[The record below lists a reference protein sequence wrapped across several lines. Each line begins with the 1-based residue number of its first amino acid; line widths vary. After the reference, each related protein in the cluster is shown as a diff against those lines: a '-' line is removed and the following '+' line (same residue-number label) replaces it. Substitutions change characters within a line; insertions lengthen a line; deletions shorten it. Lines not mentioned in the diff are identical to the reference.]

1 MAEAGMKMPELVLPE
16 GVEMIRRETPEET
29 ARTLAEAVA
38 DVLRQR
44 LSSAGRA
51 SLVVSGGSTPVPFFD
66 HLSRAE
72 LNWRR
77 VTVLLADERWVP
89 ESDPASNARLV
100 RTHLLQNGAQGAGF
114 LSLKTTASDPQ
125 QALPHIER
133 RLAELELPLDVLV
146 LGMGTDG
153 HTASLFPDAPEL
165 PLALKPCRGH
175 RVALMTPH
183 SQVHPRITLTL
194 PVLESA
200 RFTALH
206 LKGADKLD
214 TLASAVANPDDWQ
227 SMPIRAF
234 LRPGLTIYWSP

>member
-1 MAEAGMKMPELVLPE
+1 MPEPVLAE
-16 GVEMIRRETPEET
+16 GVEVVRRETPEET
-29 ARTLAEAVA
+29 ARALAEAVA

-44 LSSAGRA
+44 LAETGRA

-66 HLSRAE
+66 HLSKAD
-72 LNWRR
+72 LDWPR

-89 ESDPASNARLV
+89 ESDPASNTRLV
-100 RTHLLQNGAQGAGF
+100 RTHLLQNGAEGAGF
-114 LSLKTTASDPQ
+114 LSLKTPVPDPE
-125 QALPHIER
+125 QALADIER

-165 PLALKPCRGH
+165 PLALKPCGGH
-175 RVALMTPH
+175 RVALMTPPSQMH
-183 SQVHPRITLTL
+183 SRITLTL
-194 PVLESA
+194 PVLENA

-214 TLASAVANPDDWQ
+214 TLASAAANPDDWQ
-227 SMPIRAF
+227 HMPIRAF

>member
-1 MAEAGMKMPELVLPE
+1 MAEAGTKMPEPVLAE
-16 GVEMIRRETPEET
+16 GVEVVRRETPEET
-29 ARTLAEAVA
+29 ARALAEAVA
-38 DVLRQR
+38 DILRQR
-44 LSSAGRA
+44 LAETGRA

-66 HLSRAE
+66 HLSKAD
-72 LNWRR
+72 LDWPR

-100 RTHLLQNGAQGAGF
+100 RTHLLQNGAEGAEF
-114 LSLKTTASDPQ
+114 LSLKTPVPDPE
-125 QALPHIER
+125 QALPDIER

-165 PLALKPCRGH
+165 PLALKPCGGH
-175 RVALMTPH
+175 RVALMTPP
-183 SQVHPRITLTL
+183 SQMHPRITLTL

-214 TLASAVANPDDWQ
+214 TLASAAANPDDWQ
-227 SMPIRAF
+227 HMPIRAF

>member
-1 MAEAGMKMPELVLPE
+1 MV
-16 GVEMIRRETPEET
+16 RRETPEET
-29 ARTLAEAVA
+29 ARALAEAVA

-44 LSSAGRA
+44 LAETGRA

-72 LNWRR
+72 LDWPR

-114 LSLKTTASDPQ
+114 LSLKTPVPDPE
-125 QALPHIER
+125 QALPDIER

-153 HTASLFPDAPEL
+153 HTASLFPNAPEL
-165 PLALKPCRGH
+165 PAALKPTGGQRA
-175 RVALMTPH
+175 ALMTPPSPIH
-183 SQVHPRITLTL
+183 ARVTLTL

-200 RFTALH
+200 RFIALH

-214 TLASAVANPDDWQ
+214 TLASAAANPDDWH

>member
-1 MAEAGMKMPELVLPE
+1 MKMPELALPE
-16 GVEMIRRETPEET
+16 GVEMVRRETPDET
-29 ARTLAEAVA
+29 ARSLAEAVA
-38 DVLRQR
+38 GELRQR
-44 LSSAGRA
+44 LANAETA

-72 LNWRR
+72 LDWSR

-89 ESDPASNARLV
+89 ENDPASNARLV
-100 RTHLLQNGAQGAGF
+100 RTHLLQNRAQGAGF
-114 LSLKTTASDPQ
+114 LPLKTAASDPQ

-146 LGMGTDG
+146 LGMGNDG

-165 PLALKPCRGH
+165 PLALKPCRGQ
-175 RVALMTPH
+175 RAALMTPP
-183 SQVHPRITLTL
+183 SQIHTRFTLTL
-194 PVLESA
+194 PVLQSA
-200 RFTALH
+200 RFIALH

-214 TLASAVANPDDWQ
+214 TLASAAANPDDWQ